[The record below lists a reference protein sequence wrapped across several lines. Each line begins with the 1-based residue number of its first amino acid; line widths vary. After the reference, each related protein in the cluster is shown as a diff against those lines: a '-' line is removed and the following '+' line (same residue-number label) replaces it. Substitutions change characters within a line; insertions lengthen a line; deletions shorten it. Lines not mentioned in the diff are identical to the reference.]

1 MDLSSSLR
9 FAPRAEVVLANLVLE
24 YIGVNPFA
32 RQIAAI
38 KPAVVSCAVLHGAA
52 GLALSTEIERQF
64 REVELSHLTDAM
76 EELDYRLTS
85 LTSEPL
91 PGGALLLRLD
101 FTQ

>member
-1 MDLSSSLR
+1 MNTL
-9 FAPRAEVVLANLVLE
+9 
-24 YIGVNPFA
+24 A
-32 RQIAAI
+32 RQTAAI
-38 KPAVVSCAVLHGAA
+38 PPAAVPGAVRHGAA

>member
-1 MDLSSSLR
+1 M
-9 FAPRAEVVLANLVLE
+9 
-24 YIGVNPFA
+24 
-32 RQIAAI
+32 
-38 KPAVVSCAVLHGAA
+38 LHGAA

>member
-1 MDLSSSLR
+1 M
-9 FAPRAEVVLANLVLE
+9 LANLVLE

-38 KPAVVSCAVLHGAA
+38 TPAAVSCAVLHGAA